1 MLTTDQLKKILLK
14 NGIINDEEAYK
25 KISAKAEVEKMPVE
39 NYIIDKKIISEE
51 SLYQGAAD
59 YFNVPFISIK
69 EKDIS
74 KNILNLIP
82 KTTAQE
88 NKIIAFDKDNEKIK
102 IATLDPSNLEI
113 IEFIKKKTNLQPE
126 IFLTSPTDFERAI
139 KQYQKSIAGYNEK
152 KDARY
157 SDSDKKE
164 GEENDVSN
172 IKIIETILEQAFYE
186 GASDV
191 HLEPEEKEIYI
202 RYRVDGILKNIM
214 ALPKTVHS
222 GMVARIKVLAN
233 LKVDE
238 HRLPQD
244 GRFKIIYKKNKVSF
258 RVSIIP
264 MLYGEKVVMRLLEE
278 NPKVLTLEQLGF
290 QLSALEIVK
299 RNIKKPYGMMLVT
312 GPTGSGKTSTLYSI
326 INLLNSPKVNI
337 STIED
342 PIEYNIAHV
351 NQSQAN
357 PKVGYTFANGL
368 RALLRQDPDIIMV
381 GEIRD
386 NETAK
391 IAVNAAMTGHLVL
404 STLHTNDALTTIPRM
419 LEMDVPAFLVASTTN
434 LVIAQRLI
442 RKVCR
447 DCVQSYYL
455 EQDELNELKKQ
466 VNLEKIMEIFKKEK
480 IISES
485 EKTFEKLLFY
495 KGKGCAKCGN
505 TGYKGRTGIYETLA
519 ITPELAKLIT
529 KGADKSDLY
538 KETENQNMLKVIED
552 GFIKAKNGITTIEE
566 VLRVTKE

>member
-1 MLTTDQLKKILLK
+1 MLTEEQLKTILLK
-14 NGIINDEEAYK
+14 NGIISDDDAYK
-25 KISAKAEVEKMPVE
+25 KISAKAETEKIPIE
-39 NYIIDKKIISEE
+39 NYIIDKKIISEA
-51 SLYQGAAD
+51 SLYQGLAD
-59 YFNVPFISIK
+59 YIGIPYISIK
-69 EKDIS
+69 ETDIA

-82 KTTAQE
+82 RTTAKE
-88 NKIIAFDKDNEKIK
+88 NKIIAFEKDDERIK
-102 IATLDPSNLEI
+102 IATLDPGNLEI
-113 IEFIKKKTNLQPE
+113 IEFIKKKTGLQPE

-139 KQYQKSIAGYNEK
+139 KQYQKSIAGYNEQR
-152 KDARY
+152 DVRY
-157 SDSDKKE
+157 SDSSKKE
-164 GEENDVSN
+164 GTNDISN
-172 IKIIETILEQAFYE
+172 IKIIDTILEQAFYE
-186 GASDV
+186 GASDI
-191 HLEPEEKEIYI
+191 HIEPEEKEIYI
-202 RYRVDGILKNIM
+202 RYRVDGILKNVM
-214 ALPKTVHS
+214 ALPKTIHN

-244 GRFKIIYKKNKVSF
+244 GRFKTVYKNNKVSF

-290 QLSALEIVK
+290 QPSSLEIVK
-299 RNIKKPYGMMLVT
+299 RNIKKPYGMILVT

-342 PIEYNIAHV
+342 PIEYNIHHV

-357 PKVGYTFANGL
+357 YKIGYTFANGL

-391 IAVNAAMTGHLVL
+391 IAVNSAMTGHLVL

-434 LVIAQRLI
+434 LVIAQRLV

-455 EQDELNELKKQ
+455 EQAELKELKKQ

-480 IISES
+480 IVSED

-505 TGYKGRTGIYETLA
+505 TGYKGRTGIYETL
-519 ITPELAKLIT
+519 IVTPELAKLIT
-529 KGADKSDLY
+529 KGAEKSDLY
-538 KETENQNMLKVIED
+538 KEIENQKMLRVIED
-552 GFIKAKNGITTIEE
+552 GFIKAKDGITTIEE